1 MKRDRVYNYKR
12 ISNGVKKHVPLKE
25 KKVAIC
31 LLKRYS
37 NLSNAE
43 IGEQFGVSYSSVSK
57 AAGSVEEQL
66 HDDKGLRKEIDAI
79 ISHFKG

>member
-1 MKRDRVYNYKR
+1 MKREKVYNYKR
-12 ISNGVKKHVPLKE
+12 ISDGVKKHAPLKE
-25 KKVAIC
+25 KKVALC

-57 AAGSVEEQL
+57 AADSLERQL
-66 HDDKGLRKEIDAI
+66 HEDKRLRKEIDVI